1 MRGSLIILAFFA
13 AGVLL
18 GYGGLLPQWLTGSDY
33 SSYALYLLMFL
44 VGVGI
49 GGDEKAL
56 KALRSFSFHILLVP
70 LTTIVGTLIGVAAVY
85 LFLNQITLTDVL
97 AVGSGFGYYS
107 LSSIIITDLR
117 SPELGVV
124 ALLANV
130 MREIIT
136 LLMAPLFVR
145 FFGKLAPISSGGATS
160 MDTTLPII
168 SASSGKEYAIVSLFH
183 GIVLTILVPFL
194 VTFILSLG

>member
-56 KALRSFSFHILLVP
+56 KALRGFSFHILLVP

-136 LLMAPLFVR
+136 LLMAPLFVK

-183 GIVLTILVPFL
+183 GIVLTILVPF
-194 VTFILSLG
+194 

>member
-56 KALRSFSFHILLVP
+56 KALRGFSFHILLVP

-145 FFGKLAPISSGGATS
+145 FFGKLAPISSG
-160 MDTTLPII
+160 
-168 SASSGKEYAIVSLFH
+168 
-183 GIVLTILVPFL
+183 
-194 VTFILSLG
+194 